1 MNQNRLF
8 TAFFFE
14 QLKQGEC
21 MRAINSSDKNII
33 LIFVLLSIIS
43 APIKIFLTINAA

>member
-8 TAFFFE
+8 TACIFFE

-43 APIKIFLTINAA
+43 AR